1 MTSRLRSVS
10 LYLLTMRKFTSCLLV
25 VLLLLSVAATPPSG
39 RNPTYAKNGMVVSAT
54 MIASEVGRDIL
65 KRGGNAID
73 AAVATAFALAV
84 TWPTAGNIGGG
95 GFIVY
100 ADKTGKATTIDFREK
115 APLAATEKMYLD
127 SNGNVIKDLNHEGIL
142 SVGVPGTVAGL
153 YLAHSKYGK
162 LPWAQLVD
170 PSIRLASKGFPFTY
184 ALHQQSKGLK
194 SEFDKYPST
203 TKVMYK
209 NGTTLYEPG
218 DIWKQPDL
226 ANVLKRIK
234 KYGRDGFYKG
244 EVAKKLA
251 AFMKA
256 NGGLITEEDLAKY
269 EAIEREPLTGSYRG
283 YTIKTMP
290 PPSSGGVALLEML
303 SILEGY
309 NIDSLRYKSADY
321 VHVVA
326 EAMRRAYADRAEF
339 LGDPDFNADMP
350 IAKLTSKEH
359 ATKLR
364 NTITMDRTFPSDSS
378 RFGQLFESA
387 GNTTHL
393 SVVDQEGNSVSM
405 TYTLEENY
413 GSKVVAEGLGFFLND
428 EMGDFNVQPGVTNR
442 KGQIGSKPN
451 LIAPGKRMLSSMTP
465 TILLKDGKPVLVVGS
480 PGGRTI
486 INTVLQVILNHVD
499 HKMNIAQS
507 VEAPRFHHQ
516 WLPDQI
522 SFEHFSFPPEVQAKL
537 KEKGHKLVEMPI
549 TAVYF
554 PGHAMSIAI
563 DPITGYR
570 MGAADSRGA
579 DGGAAGY

>member
-1 MTSRLRSVS
+1 
-10 LYLLTMRKFTSCLLV
+10 
-25 VLLLLSVAATPPSG
+25 
-39 RNPTYAKNGMVVSAT
+39 MVVSASS
-54 MIASEVGRDIL
+54 IASEIGRDVL

-100 ADKTGKATTIDFREK
+100 ADKNGKATTIDFREK

-127 SNGNVIKDLNHEGIL
+127 SNGKVIKDLNHEGIL

-162 LPWAQLVD
+162 LPWASLVD
-170 PSIRLASKGFPFTY
+170 PAVKLASKGFSFTY

-203 TKVMYK
+203 KKVMYK

-218 DIWKQPDL
+218 EIWKQPDL
-226 ANVLKRIK
+226 AHVLKQIK
-234 KYGRDGFYKG
+234 KHGRDGFYKG
-244 EVAKKLA
+244 DVAKKLA
-251 AFMKA
+251 TFMKA
-256 NGGLITEEDLAKY
+256 NGGLITEEDLLKY
-269 EAIEREPLTGSYRG
+269 EAVEREPLTASYRG

-290 PPSSGGVALLEML
+290 PPSSGGVTLIEML

-309 NIDSLRYKSADY
+309 NIDSLGYKSSDY

-326 EAMRRAYADRAEF
+326 EAMRRAYADRAQF
-339 LGDPDFNADMP
+339 LGDPDFNSDMP
-350 IAKLTSKEH
+350 ITKLTSKEY
-359 ATKLR
+359 AANIR
-364 NTITMDRTFPSDSS
+364 QTIDFAKTSPSDSS
-378 RFGQLFESA
+378 RFGQLYESS

-393 SVVDQEGNSVSM
+393 SVVDQEGNAVSL

-413 GSKVVAEGLGFFLND
+413 GSKVVAGGLGFFLND
-428 EMGDFNVQPGVTNR
+428 EMGDFNPQPGVTNT
-442 KGQIGSKPN
+442 KGQIGTRPN
-451 LIAPGKRMLSSMTP
+451 LIVPGKRMLSSMTP

-522 SFEHFSFPPEVQAKL
+522 SFEHFSFAPEVQAKL
-537 KEKGHKLVEMPI
+537 KEKGHKLIEIPI
-549 TAVYF
+549 TSLYY
-554 PGHAMSIAI
+554 PGHAMCIAI
-563 DPITGYR
+563 DPTTGYR
-570 MGAADSRGA
+570 MGAADSRAA

>member
-1 MTSRLRSVS
+1 
-10 LYLLTMRKFTSCLLV
+10 MRKITSLLLV
-25 VLLLLSVAATPPSG
+25 AFLLLGIAGAPPTG
-39 RNPTYAKNGMVVSAT
+39 RSPVYAKKGMVVSAT
-54 MIASEVGRDIL
+54 MLASEIGRDIL
-65 KRGGNAID
+65 QRGGNAID
-73 AAVATAFALAV
+73 ASIATAFALAV

-100 ADKTGKATTIDFREK
+100 ADKSGKTTTIDFREK

-127 SNGNVIKDLNHEGIL
+127 SNGKVIKDLNHEGIL

-153 YLAHSKYGK
+153 YLAHQKYGK
-162 LPWAQLVD
+162 LPWADLVE
-170 PSIRLASKGFPFTY
+170 PSIKLASKGFPFTY

-203 TKVMYK
+203 KKAIYK
-209 NGTTLYEPG
+209 NGTSLYEPG
-218 DIWKQPDL
+218 EIWKQPDL
-226 ANVLKRIK
+226 ANVLKKIK

-256 NGGLITEEDLAKY
+256 NGGLITEEDLSKY
-269 EAIEREPLTGSYRG
+269 EAIEREPITGSYRG

-290 PPSSGGVALLEML
+290 PPSSGGITLIEML

-309 NIDSLRYKSADY
+309 NLDSLGFKSADY

-326 EAMRRAYADRAEF
+326 EAMRRAYADRAQF
-339 LGDPDFNADMP
+339 LGDPDFNPDMP
-350 IAKLTSKEH
+350 ISTLTSKEH
-359 ATKLR
+359 AVSVRKTIDLTK
-364 NTITMDRTFPSDSS
+364 TSPSDSS
-378 RFGQLFESA
+378 RFGQLYESP

-393 SVVDQEGNSVSM
+393 SVVDEEGNAVSL

-428 EMGDFNVQPGVTNR
+428 EMGDFNPQPGVTNR
-442 KGQIGSKPN
+442 KGQIGTKPN
-451 LIAPGKRMLSSMTP
+451 VIAPGKRMLSSMTP
-465 TILLKDGKPVLVVGS
+465 TILLSDGKPVMVVGS

-507 VEAPRFHHQ
+507 VEMPRFHHQ

-522 SFEHFSFPPEVQAKL
+522 SFEHFSLAPEVQAKL
-537 KEKGHKLVEMPI
+537 KEKGHKLVEIPI
-549 TAVYF
+549 TAIYY
-554 PGHAMSIAI
+554 PGHAMCIAI
-563 DPITGYR
+563 DPTTGYR
-570 MGAADSRGA
+570 MGAADSRAA